1 MCLFIYSCNEF
12 EMETTIHPKLT
23 LIAGTVAVEY
33 KLGDLLVLD
42 EWEDLNMSQKIYIV
56 NKDTEKDVKLRLR
69 ASDYIK
75 TQFHYTVN
83 GSIKITTSPVE
94 WDVLSKYIDTF
105 PNVIWK
111 TKDSVTISKKNQIP
125 VSPGDHK
132 PLELNTKDAKKL

>member
-1 MCLFIYSCNEF
+1 
-12 EMETTIHPKLT
+12 
-23 LIAGTVAVEY
+23 
-33 KLGDLLVLD
+33 
-42 EWEDLNMSQKIYIV
+42 DLNMSQKIYIV

-132 PLELNTKDAKKL
+132 PLELNTKDTKKL